1 MAKKKSFNTDLTEAL
16 NPAMQFISAPAQEKR
31 EAQEQP
37 TGDAPEGYY
46 TNPLY
51 IEKKSRRLQLLIKP
65 SLYEKLKQRADAQ
78 TGGSVNEAINAILED
93 ALREE

>member
-16 NPAMQFISAPAQEKR
+16 NPAMQFISAPAQEAK
-31 EAQEQP
+31 EQP
-37 TGDAPEGYY
+37 TGEAPEGYY

-65 SLYEKLKQRADAQ
+65 SLYEKLKQRADTQ
-78 TGGSVNEAINAILED
+78 TGGSVNEAINAILEE

>member
-1 MAKKKSFNTDLTEAL
+1 MAQKKSFKQDL
-16 NPAMQFISAPAQEKR
+16 NPAMQFISTPAET
-31 EAQEQP
+31 AQEQP
-37 TGDAPEGYY
+37 TGEAPEGYY

-65 SLYEKLKQRADAQ
+65 STYEKLKQRANTQ
-78 TGGSVNEAINAILED
+78 TGGSVNEAVNAILEE